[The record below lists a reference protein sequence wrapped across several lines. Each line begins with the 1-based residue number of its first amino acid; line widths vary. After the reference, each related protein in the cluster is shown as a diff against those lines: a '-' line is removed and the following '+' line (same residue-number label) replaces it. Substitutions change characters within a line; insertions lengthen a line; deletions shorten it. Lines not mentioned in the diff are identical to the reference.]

1 MEVEATGYRAGQW
14 DLPIRNLLLVSIGK
28 DVKPRKRGYEEDVVT
43 LIEASIEDTDP
54 EFYNH
59 VMGKLFERGV
69 LDVFF
74 TPG

>member
-14 DLPIRNLLLVSIGK
+14 DLSIRNLLLLSIGK
-28 DVKPRKRGYEEDVVT
+28 AVERGYEEDVVT
-43 LIEASIEDTDP
+43 LIEANIEDTDP
-54 EFYNH
+54 EFYHH
-59 VMGKLFERGV
+59 VMGKLFERGA